1 MNMKYYVPAWLDES
15 IGMSRPVETYRYGL
29 FPSPEEAWMF
39 CLKDANNGTAE
50 REITVCETDDIMD
63 SVIFVTYSDRTF
75 GTHFVKEASI
85 IGYFKDQSFVTE
97 YISSMYVEIEETYG
111 LDCCDD
117 ELGVWLNHVAEVA
130 PGAFKLTFVADWNGG
145 HDVRD
150 LVYIYVEDE
159 YYERGDNKDID
170 KYFDM
175 EETA

>member
-1 MNMKYYVPAWLDES
+1 MKYYVPAERYVTNVHADVFENYL
-15 IGMSRPVETYRYGL
+15 YGL
-29 FPSPEEAWMF
+29 FYSPEEAWMF
-39 CLKDANNGTAE
+39 CLKVAE
-50 REITVCETDDIMD
+50 DVKVPHTTTVKEEDK
-63 SVIFVTYSDRTF
+63 IFKCKIKTEYSD
-75 GTHFVKEASI
+75 GTYTEHFVMEADVFK
-85 IGYFKDQSFVTE
+85 YFRNQVSVRN
-97 YISSMYVEIEETYG
+97 YIDSLYGEFEETYG

-117 ELGVWLNHVAEVA
+117 ELGVWLDDVTEVA

-175 EETA
+175 EETE

>member
-1 MNMKYYVPAWLDES
+1 MDYYVPAWMDES
-15 IGMSRPVETYRYGL
+15 IGMTRPIQTYNYGL
-29 FPSPEEAWMF
+29 FMTPEEAWMF
-39 CLKDANNGTAE
+39 CLKDANAGDAE
-50 REITVCETDDIMD
+50 RTVTVSETDDIMY
-63 SVIFVTYSDRTF
+63 SMIFVTYDD
-75 GTHFVKEASI
+75 GTIGVHFVMKAVMSNYFNNKTFVRDYIDSI
-85 IGYFKDQSFVTE
+85 
-97 YISSMYVEIEETYG
+97 YVELEETYG

-117 ELGVWLNHVAEVA
+117 ELGVWLDKVKEVA

-175 EETA
+175 EETV